1 MINLGT
7 VKVLSRL
14 VAFDL
19 RKIMGLQEKSI
30 PVPQHY
36 RFVRST
42 TPESE
47 RGSVLLFIVGLC
59 LVLLLVA
66 STVVGVSSVYLERHR
81 LQSLADQ
88 AATSAAQRVE
98 GISAASEAEALIH
111 LNSATVTSTTQTF
124 LTESGAAGD
133 FSNLAISPGTG
144 VSGNSTAVVVL
155 SATAHPPLLSIVV
168 PDGVNITVTGKA
180 RARATQEQ

>member
-1 MINLGT
+1 MIALRT
-7 VKVLSRL
+7 VKVLTRA
-14 VAFDL
+14 AFCSG
-19 RKIMGLQEKSI
+19 KTGGLEEGPRALAQYF
-30 PVPQHY
+30 P
-36 RFVRST
+36 FVRST
-42 TPESE
+42 KSESE
-47 RGSVLLFIVGLC
+47 RGSVLIFIVGLC

-98 GISAASEAEALIH
+98 GISAASESEALIH

-133 FSNLAISPGTG
+133 FSNLALSPGTG
-144 VSGNSTAVVVL
+144 VSGNNTAVVVL
-155 SATAHPPLLSIVV
+155 SASAHPPLLSIVV

-180 RARATQEQ
+180 RARATQGQ